1 MKRMLSDE
9 YRKKVTTAERAVQV
23 VLSGNRVWVHAGLS
37 SPETLVEALLS
48 RASDL
53 KNVEVMQ
60 GLTLGK
66 TFTNPECQG
75 HFRTT
80 SQFLIGDIRRAV
92 AEGRADYLPIHNSQI
107 EPLIASGKLPIDA
120 ALVQTAPPDDE
131 GFMSLGICP
140 EMSMT
145 PALCAKHLIVEV
157 NDQVPRTFGNCC
169 IHVNDVEAIV
179 ESSRPLREL
188 PPELITDVHRRIARN
203 IEPLIRDGA
212 TLQTGIGGIPD
223 SVLECLSHKKNLGV
237 HTELCGEGMIPLIEA
252 GVINNQA
259 KTLHPGKVITSIVH
273 GTKRM
278 FDYVDRNPIFE
289 FHPMRYVCDPD
300 IIARNDNM
308 VAINS
313 AIQIDLTGQVCSE
326 SIGTIPYSGFGGQL
340 DFIRGATRSKGGVP
354 IIALP
359 ATAKDDSVSRIVPVL
374 NLGAGVVVNRADV
387 HYIVTEHG
395 VADLYGKTLR
405 QRAEALIA
413 MAHPKFRD
421 ELYDAA
427 VKFAYLEPR
436 AENARNSHAV
446 P

>member
-1 MKRMLSDE
+1 
-9 YRKKVTTAERAVQV
+9 
-23 VLSGNRVWVHAGLS
+23 
-37 SPETLVEALLS
+37 
-48 RASDL
+48 
-53 KNVEVMQ
+53 
-60 GLTLGK
+60 
-66 TFTNPECQG
+66 
-75 HFRTT
+75 
-80 SQFLIGDIRRAV
+80 
-92 AEGRADYLPIHNSQI
+92 
-107 EPLIASGKLPIDA
+107 
-120 ALVQTAPPDDE
+120 
-131 GFMSLGICP
+131 
-140 EMSMT
+140 
-145 PALCAKHLIVEV
+145 
-157 NDQVPRTFGNCC
+157 
-169 IHVNDVEAIV
+169 
-179 ESSRPLREL
+179 
-188 PPELITDVHRRIARN
+188 
-203 IEPLIRDGA
+203 
-212 TLQTGIGGIPD
+212 
-223 SVLECLSHKKNLGV
+223 
-237 HTELCGEGMIPLIEA
+237 
-252 GVINNQA
+252 
-259 KTLHPGKVITSIVH
+259 
-273 GTKRM
+273 M